1 MSELLLECHESLASV
16 SHSESRG
23 HPRSDSDL
31 IQVQPRLLR
40 EPAQHSEIGP
50 GESRYGPTVGPER
63 DRPAP
68 CTEALLVT
76 GAWAWIGTA
85 YTGRHYT

>member
-31 IQVQPRLLR
+31 IQVQSRLLR
-40 EPAQHSEIGP
+40 GPAKHSQIGP
-50 GESRYGPTVGPER
+50 GESLYGLAGPER

-68 CTEALLVT
+68 CTEALLVRDRLHRST
-76 GAWAWIGTA
+76 LHMI
-85 YTGRHYT
+85 Y